1 MAVSGRAAITIAA
14 VVVPAQ
20 IIAQHLEGLNLRE
33 PF

>member
-1 MAVSGRAAITIAA
+1 MRVGACRRAA

-20 IIAQHLEGLNLRE
+20 IIAQHLQGLHTRE